1 VPAQVDD
8 LFARVAREAGRVD
21 VLACAVWGG
30 NERYLEPAWKHPFW
44 EQPPIAWSESLDAG
58 PLAFWLAARAAA
70 RRMVRS
76 RRGLIV
82 AVTEPVLENAFE
94 DQVPTLADT
103 FWHLGHYAINRLVRD
118 LAKDARAAGVAIVGL
133 MPGFMRTERVER
145 HMQTL
150 GEEARR
156 QYRYDLAESP
166 EYAGRAVAALAADPQ
181 VLAKTG
187 ALLYVADLAD
197 EYGFTDVDGRRV
209 GNFYRALGLVP

>member
-1 VPAQVDD
+1 
-8 LFARVAREAGRVD
+8 
-21 VLACAVWGG
+21 
-30 NERYLEPAWKHPFW
+30 
-44 EQPPIAWSESLDAG
+44 
-58 PLAFWLAARAAA
+58 
-70 RRMVRS
+70 
-76 RRGLIV
+76 
-82 AVTEPVLENAFE
+82 
-94 DQVPTLADT
+94 
-103 FWHLGHYAINRLVRD
+103 
-118 LAKDARAAGVAIVGL
+118 

-150 GEEARR
+150 GEEGRR